1 MALVKNMFT
10 KAQLF
15 LFASLIAITVA
26 VPAKS
31 YGAKSFMGLPSLE
44 ELENPNPD
52 LASLVYS
59 EDGVLLHKY
68 FLKNRT
74 FIPLKSIPR
83 STRYALIATEDV
95 EFYNHWGVNV
105 RRLALAMGE
114 NIIKMRSRWQG
125 ASTITQQ
132 LAKNL
137 YLSQERTIARKIK
150 EFATAIE
157 LEKTYTKDEILALY
171 LNTVYFGSGAYGVEA
186 ASLTY
191 FGKPAYLLTLPE
203 SATLI
208 ATLKNPTAYNPA
220 RNPGSAISR
229 RNLILSLMEKEN
241 FITSAQAAAAKK
253 SPLVLKYTPVNHQGL
268 APYFTEYIRQIVK
281 PTTMLGNVDLYRDGL
296 TIQTTLDSRMQ
307 SYAQQAA
314 AEHLAGLQASF
325 DRAWRWPESLK
336 NQIIMESDRF
346 KELKENNGF
355 TDQQAMAQL
364 KADKVWL
371 NNLLQEKTRIQVALV
386 AIDPTNGHVKAWV
399 GGNRFS
405 SDDYKYQFD
414 HVWQAKRQP
423 GSTFKP
429 FVYTTAIDKGLP
441 ANFQVLDQPMA
452 LNSGNGIWSPRNS
465 DGSSGGMTTL
475 RSALSRSLNQVTV
488 RLAYEQLT
496 TGDIISYARKMGIT
510 SPMQSNLSIALGTSE
525 VTPLELA
532 GAFSTFAN
540 NGFWNEPMSIM
551 KVQDKHGRLLSEYT
565 PNRRFAIDSTTNFV
579 MVSMLKDVINKGTGA
594 AVRARYGFNV
604 EAGGKTGTTQ
614 SMRDAWFAGFTP
626 QLVAVV
632 WTGFDDERIK
642 FTSMEYGQG
651 ARAALPIWA
660 GFMKRC
666 YSDRTLQLENRYFH
680 IPETVIAVPMSGE
693 TNTPS
698 DLLGSDVYIEYY
710 TPKGFQYYQNHA
722 TAAPAPEATAAAA
735 PAAPEKSANTSANT
749 ANPAATKSAAPAN
762 NSSAVK
768 PQKPATPPAT
778 APKPKPK
785 LEKSL

>member
-1 MALVKNMFT
+1 VSKIFS
-10 KAQLF
+10 KKQL
-15 LFASLIAITVA
+15 LFIASLIALTLVTSVA
-26 VPAKS
+26 G
-31 YGAKSFMGLPSLE
+31 YGAKSFLGLPSIE

-59 EDGVLLHKY
+59 EDGVLLHKF

-74 FIPLKSIPR
+74 FVSLRSIPR

-95 EFYNHWGVNV
+95 AFYNHWGVDM
-105 RRLALAMGE
+105 RRLVLAMGE

-137 YLSQERTIARKIK
+137 YLTQERTVTRKVK
-150 EFATAIE
+150 ELVTAIE

-186 ASLTY
+186 AAHTY
-191 FGKPAYLLTLPE
+191 FGKSAYLLTLPE

-220 RNPGSAISR
+220 KNPTSAIGR
-229 RNLILSLMEKEN
+229 RNLILSLMEKEE
-241 FITSAQAAAAKK
+241 FITPKQAAAAKK
-253 SPLVLKYTPVNHQGL
+253 SPLVLKYTPVSHQGL
-268 APYFTEYIRQIVK
+268 APYFTEYIRQTIK
-281 PTTMLGNVDLYRDGL
+281 PAAQLGNVDLYRDGL
-296 TIQTTLDSRMQ
+296 TIHTTLDSRMQ
-307 SYAQQAA
+307 QYAQQAA
-314 AEHLAGLQASF
+314 AEHLAELQASF

-336 NQIIMESDRF
+336 NQIIMESERF
-346 KELKENNGF
+346 KELKDNGF
-355 TDQQAMAQL
+355 SDQQAMAHL

-371 NNLLQEKTRIQVALV
+371 NDLLQEKTRIQVALV
-386 AIDPTNGHVKAWV
+386 AIDPANGHVKAWV

-414 HVWQAKRQP
+414 HVWQARRQP

-441 ANFQVLDQPMA
+441 ANFQVLDQPLA

-488 RLAYEQLT
+488 RLAYENLST
-496 TGDIISYARKMGIT
+496 AEIISYARKMGIT
-510 SPMQSNLSIALGTSE
+510 SPMPSNLSIALGTAE
-525 VTPLELA
+525 VSPLELA

-540 NGFWNEPMSIM
+540 NGFWNEPISIL
-551 KVQDKHGRLLSEYT
+551 KIEDKHSRVLSEYT
-565 PNRRFAIDSTTNFV
+565 PNRRFAIDSTSNFV
-579 MVSMLKDVINKGTGA
+579 MVSMLKDVINKGTGV

-604 EAGGKTGTTQ
+604 EAAGKTGTTQ

-651 ARAALPIWA
+651 ARAALPVWA

-666 YSDRTLQLENRYFH
+666 YSDPTLKLENRYFY
-680 IPETVIAVPMSGE
+680 IPETVIAVPMSAE

-710 TPKGFQYYQNHA
+710 TPKGFQYYQGHA
-722 TAAPAPEATAAAA
+722 AAAPPPAPEAPAA
-735 PAAPEKSANTSANT
+735 PASPNSVS
-749 ANPAATKSAAPAN
+749 PAN
-762 NSSAVK
+762 KSGATK
-768 PQKPATPPAT
+768 PQKTAPVPAPTPAP

-785 LEKSL
+785 SVQPL

>member
-1 MALVKNMFT
+1 VSNKIFSKSLF
-10 KAQLF
+10 F
-15 LFASLIAITVA
+15 LFASIIAITLTTA
-26 VPAKS
+26 AA
-31 YGAKSFMGLPSLE
+31 YATKSFMGLPSLE
-44 ELENPNPD
+44 ELENPNPE

-59 EDGVLLHKY
+59 EDGVLLHKF

-74 FIPLKSIPR
+74 FVPLKSIPR

-95 EFYNHWGVNV
+95 AFYSHWGVDL
-105 RRLALAMGE
+105 RRLAIAMGQ
-114 NIIKMRSRWQG
+114 NIFRGPSRWQG

-137 YLSQERTIARKIK
+137 YLSQERTVTRKVK
-150 EFATAIE
+150 EFITAIE

-171 LNTVYFGSGAYGVEA
+171 LNTVYFGSGAYGIEA
-186 ASLTY
+186 AAYTY

-220 RNPGSAISR
+220 KNPTGAIGR
-229 RNLILSLMEKEN
+229 RNLILSLMEKVQ
-241 FITSAQAAAAKK
+241 FITPKQAVAAKK
-253 SPLVLKYTPVNHQGL
+253 TPLVLKYTPVSHQGQ
-268 APYFTEYIRQIVK
+268 APYFTEYVRQTVR
-281 PTTMLGNVDLYRDGL
+281 PSTMLGNLDLYRDGL

-307 SYAQQAA
+307 NYAQQAA
-314 AEHLAGLQASF
+314 AEHLAELQAAF
-325 DRAWRWPESLK
+325 DRSWRWTESLK

-346 KELKENNGF
+346 SELKDNGLSE
-355 TDQQAMAQL
+355 QQAMAKL
-364 KADKVWL
+364 KADKIWL
-371 NNLLQEKTRIQVALV
+371 NELLKDKTRIQVALV

-405 SDDYKYQFD
+405 PDEYKYQFD

-429 FVYTTAIDKGLP
+429 FVYTAAIDQGLP
-441 ANFQVLDQPMA
+441 ANFQVLDQP
-452 LNSGNGIWSPRNS
+452 LELSSGNGIWSPRNS

-475 RSALSRSLNQVTV
+475 RTALSRSLNQVTV
-488 RLAYEQLT
+488 RLAYEHLKT
-496 TGDIISYARKMGIT
+496 SEIISYARRMGIT
-510 SPMQSNLSIALGTSE
+510 SPMASNLSIALGTSE
-525 VTPLELA
+525 VSPLELA

-540 NGFWNEPMSIM
+540 NGIWNEPVSIL
-551 KVQDKHGRLLSEYT
+551 KVEDKHNRAISEYS

-594 AVRARYGFNV
+594 AVRGRYGFNV
-604 EAGGKTGTTQ
+604 EAAGKTGTTQ

-651 ARAALPIWA
+651 ARAALPVWA

-666 YSDRTLQLENRYFH
+666 YSDPSLKLENKYFH
-680 IPETVIAVPMSGE
+680 IPETVIAVPMSVQ

-710 TPKGFQYYQNHA
+710 TPKGFQYYQSH
-722 TAAPAPEATAAAA
+722 TVQPKDGTGT
-735 PAAPEKSANTSANT
+735 TSARD
-749 ANPAATKSAAPAN
+749 S
-762 NSSAVK
+762 SSAMSINGFPK
-768 PQKPATPPAT
+768 PPVPTQIPVSAQKT
-778 APKPKPK
+778 KPKPVQAH
-785 LEKSL
+785 

>member
-1 MALVKNMFT
+1 MSNILT
-10 KAQLF
+10 KTPLF
-15 LFASLIAITVA
+15 LFASLIALMLATPVKRCDA
-26 VPAKS
+26 R
-31 YGAKSFMGLPSLE
+31 SFMGLPSLE
-44 ELENPNPD
+44 ELENPNPA

-68 FLKNRT
+68 FLQNRT

-95 EFYNHWGVNV
+95 EFYNHWGVDL
-105 RRLALAMGE
+105 RRLTLAIGE
-114 NIIKMRSRWQG
+114 NIIKGRRRWQG

-137 YLSQERTIARKIK
+137 YLTQERTVTRKMK
-150 EFATAIE
+150 EFVTAIE

-186 ASLTY
+186 AAHTY

-220 RNPGSAISR
+220 KNPTSSIGR
-229 RNLILSLMEKEN
+229 RNLILSLMEKEK
-241 FITSAQAAAAKK
+241 FITPAQAARAKK
-253 SPLVLKYTPVNHQGL
+253 TPLVLKYTPVSHQGL
-268 APYFTEYIRQIVK
+268 APYFTEYVRQTVK
-281 PTTMLGNVDLYRDGL
+281 PTAMLGNVDLYRDGL

-307 SYAQQAA
+307 NYAQQAA
-314 AEHLAGLQASF
+314 AEHLVNLQASF
-325 DRAWRWPESLK
+325 DQTWKWTEPLK
-336 NQIIMESDRF
+336 NQIIRESERY
-346 KELKENNGF
+346 KEMLDNG
-355 TDQQAMAQL
+355 TSDQQAMARL
-364 KADKVWL
+364 KADKGWL
-371 NNLLQEKTRIQVALV
+371 NNILHEKTRVQIALV
-386 AIDPTNGHVKAWV
+386 AIDPSNGHVKAWV
-399 GGNRFS
+399 GGSNGA

-429 FVYTTAIDKGLP
+429 FVYTAAVDKGLP
-441 ANFQVLDQPMA
+441 ANFQVLDQPLS
-452 LNSGNGIWSPRNS
+452 LNSGGGIWSPRNS

-488 RLAYEQLT
+488 RLAYEHLKT
-496 TGDIISYARKMGIT
+496 SEIISYARRMGLS
-510 SPMQSNLSIALGTSE
+510 SPMPSNLSIALGTAE

-540 NGFWNEPMSIM
+540 NGYWNEPISIL
-551 KVQDKHGRLLSEYT
+551 KVQDKHSRTLSEYT

-579 MVSMLKDVINKGTGA
+579 MVSMMKDVINRGTGV

-604 EAGGKTGTTQ
+604 EAAGKTGTTQ
-614 SMRDAWFAGFTP
+614 SLRDAWFAGFTP

-632 WTGFDDERIK
+632 WAGFDDERIK

-666 YSDRTLQLENRYFH
+666 YSDPTLKLGNKYFH
-680 IPETVIAVPMSGE
+680 IPETVIAVPMS
-693 TNTPS
+693 TQSNAPS
-698 DLLGSDVYIEYY
+698 ELLGSDVYIEYY
-710 TPKGFQYYQNHA
+710 TPKGFQYYQSHGAQRSPDVTAPPPA
-722 TAAPAPEATAAAA
+722 TESNGVIPVSSSGTALKPQNTPPAPVAAPAAAPAPTA
-735 PAAPEKSANTSANT
+735 
-749 ANPAATKSAAPAN
+749 
-762 NSSAVK
+762 
-768 PQKPATPPAT
+768 

-785 LEKSL
+785 QEKAL

>member
-1 MALVKNMFT
+1 MRKIFFS

-15 LFASLIAITVA
+15 LFASLIALTLLTNEEGYA
-26 VPAKS
+26 
-31 YGAKSFMGLPSLE
+31 AKSFMGLPSLE

-52 LASLVYS
+52 QASLVYS
-59 EDGVLLHKY
+59 EDGVLLHKF

-95 EFYNHWGVNV
+95 AFYNHWGVDV
-105 RRLALAMGE
+105 RRLVLAMGE

-137 YLSQERTIARKIK
+137 YLSQERTVTRKIK

-186 ASLTY
+186 AAHTY

-220 RNPGSAISR
+220 RNPTSAISR
-229 RNLILSLMEKEN
+229 RNLILSLMEKAE
-241 FITSAQAAAAKK
+241 FITSKQAATAKK
-253 SPLVLKYTPVNHQGL
+253 SPLVLKYTPVSHQGL
-268 APYFTEYIRQIVK
+268 APYFTEYIRKTVK
-281 PTTMLGNVDLYRDGL
+281 PATMLGNVDLYRDGL

-307 SYAQQAA
+307 QYAQQAA
-314 AEHLAGLQASF
+314 AEHLAELQASF

-336 NQIIMESDRF
+336 NQIIMESERF
-346 KELKENNGF
+346 KELRDNGF
-355 TDQQAMAQL
+355 SDQQAMARL

-371 NNLLQEKTRIQVALV
+371 NDLLQEKTRIQVALV

-441 ANFQVLDQPMA
+441 ANFQVLDQPLA

-488 RLAYEQLT
+488 RLAYEHLT
-496 TGDIISYARKMGIT
+496 TGEIISYARKMGIT
-510 SPMQSNLSIALGTSE
+510 SPMPSNLSIALGTAE
-525 VTPLELA
+525 VSPLELA

-540 NGFWNEPMSIM
+540 NGFWNEPISIL
-551 KVQDKHGRLLSEYT
+551 KVEDKHSRILSEYT

-579 MVSMLKDVINKGTGA
+579 MVSMLKDVINRGTGV

-604 EAGGKTGTTQ
+604 EAAGKTGTTQ

-651 ARAALPIWA
+651 ARAALPVWA

-666 YSDRTLQLENRYFH
+666 YNDRSLKLENKYFH
-680 IPETVIAVPMSGE
+680 IPETVIAVPMSGQ

-710 TPKGFQYYQNHA
+710 TPKGFQYYQGH
-722 TAAPAPEATAAAA
+722 TTPSPDVIPAPAEGMNNSASSAPKPPSQAPAAA
-735 PAAPEKSANTSANT
+735 PMPKTKQKQEKI
-749 ANPAATKSAAPAN
+749 P
-762 NSSAVK
+762 
-768 PQKPATPPAT
+768 
-778 APKPKPK
+778 
-785 LEKSL
+785 